1 MNDNR
6 KSWHVTPPYLLG
18 IAFVVLKLCKVID
31 WSWWLVTL
39 PFWIPFALALVVL
52 VVLASA
58 KMLLEVIVAM
68 FGRK

>member
-18 IAFVVLKLCKVID
+18 I
-31 WSWWLVTL
+31 
-39 PFWIPFALALVVL
+39 ALVVL